1 MLQVIK
7 TSDVVFAI
15 KSART
20 NSETMEPIAPS
31 QVLTEEEQDILGN
44 SVTRLL
50 TMMEL
55 EEDVKKIT
63 AKDVNKMV

>member
-1 MLQVIK
+1 VLQVIK

-31 QVLTEEEQDILGN
+31 QVLTEEEQDILG
-44 SVTRLL
+44 SLEIRHLITMLL
-50 TMMEL
+50 K
-55 EEDVKKIT
+55 EDVKMIT
-63 AKDVNKMV
+63 AKDVNKMD